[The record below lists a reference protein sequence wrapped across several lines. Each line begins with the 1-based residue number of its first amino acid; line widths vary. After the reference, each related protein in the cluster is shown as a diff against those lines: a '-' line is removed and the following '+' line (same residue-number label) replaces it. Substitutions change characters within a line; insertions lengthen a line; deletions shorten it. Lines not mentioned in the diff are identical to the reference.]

1 MITSN
6 LYSMSVKELVTRLS
20 VLLVVCAFAVSA
32 KAMSAQPT
40 LINGEWG
47 FVIVVEQ
54 GDDLNGK
61 AGPANE
67 VSFIND
73 FTNYSGTWTTGIY
86 KESGSDKLIL
96 RYNQGSAYGNIYVDE
111 IAKLILKTESG
122 VALKIGDIDA
132 LGNKFTGLTYMDLGD
147 SRYEANHLSE
157 VVDMIDNKSNLKT
170 IVFPGQDGLNIPSQ
184 KFLGSQLE
192 VVIFADN
199 DGSYTIGKEAFGR
212 QQNNNTNLIKVQLGK
227 GYTVGTTQDTNGE
240 SMFSYCTSLTSLVL
254 DNEIHALPTQGF
266 EYTTSLEYCAL
277 PQQLVSLGGLCFKFS
292 GLKTVTIPDFIRVTT
307 SSNQA
312 FQKCHALTDVYVL
325 TDNVPVASQGLFEM
339 GQTQITYNGGNS
351 YSPAD
356 YTSQESGQSV
366 ITFHYP
372 GTETSR
378 KNYRAPCFF
387 HYRHVDQ
394 RTGTTWPNQ
403 DDLSNIDNGWYDGG
417 KFYEGRANDPALND
431 YADASGNKP
440 WWGNA
445 PYAGWKQ
452 LLLGSQII
460 RSDNVFYDERI
471 KHSLWYSVC
480 YPVDMT
486 EAQFESA
493 YGVGADLNEFSGAV
507 YDEEKNMITLEFKER
522 APIGDD
528 GIFLR
533 RNTPYMIHPASLNYR
548 EEKILYP
555 ETNPDGTYKRYDDGT
570 IVYNYRKD
578 TNNPITINGQT
589 YYKDEAELKLAV
601 YNVRNDLFLKLED
614 RDDPTAQES
623 VMAAAETLAFAAK
636 KARPLVKRT
645 ISVDSDGKKT
655 YNDEEIADAP
665 VQYTFIGSYREGM
678 KIPAG
683 SYYWGGRSAEEAVEQ
698 GLDPTAKGAVVPFK
712 FYYSKSGTQRWVPF
726 GALIMTSAR
735 GVEISNPFTST
746 VNTDNNQNAKS
757 LDASFDLIMVG
768 EPEATG
774 VDSPSIE
781 IPVVKSSDKVYNI
794 NGQLVRDNAR
804 DLNSLGKGIYIVGGR
819 KIIVK

>member
-20 VLLVVCAFAVSA
+20 VLLVVCAFATSA

-73 FTNYSGTWTTGIY
+73 FSNYTGTWTPGIY
-86 KESGSDKLIL
+86 KESGTDKLIL

-122 VALKIGDIDA
+122 VALKKGDIDA

-184 KFLGSQLE
+184 KFLDSQLE

-199 DGSYTIGKEAFGR
+199 DGSYTIGKEAFGS

-240 SMFSYCTSLTSLVL
+240 SMFSYCTALTSLVL

-277 PQQLVSLGGLCFKFS
+277 PQQLVSIGPLCFKSS
-292 GLKTVTIPDFIRVTT
+292 GLKTVTIPDFIEIT
-307 SSNQA
+307 SNNGQQV
-312 FQKCHALTDVYVL
+312 FQNCTALTDVYVL
-325 TDNVPVASQGLFEM
+325 TDNVKVAYQGLFEM
-339 GQTQITYNGGNS
+339 GQTQITYNGGET
-351 YSPAD
+351 YSSAD
-356 YTSQESGQSV
+356 YNSQNGVQSV

-378 KNYRAPCFF
+378 KNYRVPCMF
-387 HYRHVDQ
+387 HYRHVDD
-394 RTGTTWPNQ
+394 RTGTTWPNS
-403 DDLSNIDNGWYDGG
+403 DDLSNIENGWTIDGVHY
-417 KFYEGRANDPALND
+417 KGRTEDALD
-431 YADASGNKP
+431 DGLTY
-440 WWGNA
+440 WGNG

-452 LLLGSQII
+452 FLLGSQII

-528 GIFLR
+528 DIFLR
-533 RNTPYMIHPASLNYR
+533 RNTPYMIHPARLNYR
-548 EEKILYP
+548 EEKTLYP
-555 ETNPDGTYKRYDDGT
+555 EMNPDGTYKRYDDGT

-578 TNNPITINGQT
+578 TNNPIIINGQT

-601 YNVRNDLFLKLED
+601 YNVHNDLFLKLED
-614 RDDPTAQES
+614 RDDPDEQER
-623 VMAAAETLAFAAK
+623 VMAEAETKAYGAR

-645 ISVDSDGKKT
+645 ISGDSDGKKT

-746 VNTDNNQNAKS
+746 VNTDNSQNARS

-768 EPEATG
+768 EPETTG

-804 DLNSLGKGIYIVGGR
+804 DLNSLGKGMYIVGGR